1 MYIDTH
7 AHLYLEEFEDD
18 IDLLVELMLEA
29 EVEHVYLPNVDSST
43 YDAMMALSAEYPEMM
58 HPMIGVHPCSIKE
71 NYKQELNE
79 AFEKLQ
85 SKEFSA
91 IGEIGIDLYWDK
103 TFQKEQQEAF
113 ETQINWAK
121 DGKLPFVIHSR
132 DSLDETIETVA
143 RLQDGSLRGIFHC
156 FNGTE
161 EQALK
166 IKDLGFLIGIGGVI
180 TFKNAGVREN
190 LVNLPIDMM
199 VLETDAPY
207 LSPTPFRGK
216 RNQSNYIPIIAE
228 QLAVTLDIELDLVK
242 EVTTENALRLFST
255 PRNSH
260 W

>member
-7 AHLYLEEFEDD
+7 AHLYLEQFEDD
-18 IDLLVELMLEA
+18 IDLLVELTLEA
-29 EVEHVYLPNVDSST
+29 EVEHIYLPSVDSST
-43 YDAMMALSAEYPEMM
+43 YDSMMALSNDYPEMM

-71 NYKQELNE
+71 NYKKELDF
-79 AFEKLQ
+79 AYEKLQ
-85 SKEFSA
+85 TVKFSG

-103 TFQKEQQEAF
+103 RFHKEQQEAF

-121 DGKLPFVIHSR
+121 DSNLPFVIHSR
-132 DSLDETIETVA
+132 DSLDETIETVE
-143 RLQDGSLRGIFHC
+143 RLQDGGLKGIFHC

-161 EQALK
+161 EQALR
-166 IKDLGFLIGIGGVI
+166 IRDVGFLIGIGGVI

-190 LVNLPIDMM
+190 LVNLPLEMM

-228 QLAVTLDIELDLVK
+228 QLATTLQIELEKVK
-242 EVTTENALRLFST
+242 EVTTENALKLFNT
-255 PRNSH
+255 PKEQ
-260 W
+260 